1 MSKKNYEFEID
12 LFLYVKKI
20 YSNRNLIFKTSAS
33 FFLLGLIYSFLVSI
47 KYTSSILFVPQ
58 INNENY
64 NQSAFQGLANIAGIN
79 LSSSNNIGEITP
91 NLYPKILQDVSFKRN
106 LLNIKLEDSLK
117 LKDYLS
123 SNKKISF
130 LDNLYG
136 YTIGLPSKVNVFFS
150 STNNNFNTFSILDK
164 KYFISKEELDLFR
177 KVDKIINL
185 NIELKD
191 NYIELSS
198 EIDNPI
204 YSSIITIEAQKL
216 LQNYIINNK
225 IKSSKEI
232 LKFTEKSF
240 YKKKDELE
248 KIQKKLSQFKDNN
261 QVISSSTFSNQ
272 LFKLQNEF
280 NLTNSLYQELA
291 VQLEQAKIQ
300 VTKDT
305 PIFTILKDASVP
317 IEKSSVR
324 KRSIIIFSTFL
335 GFFLSITYVLFFKL
349 MKKTIKEIIS

>member
-164 KYFISKEELDLFR
+164 KYFISKEELDLLLCHYEISELDINRIFR
-177 KVDKIINL
+177 YIDYSLL
-185 NIELKD
+185 N
-191 NYIELSS
+191 
-198 EIDNPI
+198 
-204 YSSIITIEAQKL
+204 
-216 LQNYIINNK
+216 
-225 IKSSKEI
+225 
-232 LKFTEKSF
+232 
-240 YKKKDELE
+240 
-248 KIQKKLSQFKDNN
+248 
-261 QVISSSTFSNQ
+261 
-272 LFKLQNEF
+272 
-280 NLTNSLYQELA
+280 
-291 VQLEQAKIQ
+291 
-300 VTKDT
+300 
-305 PIFTILKDASVP
+305 
-317 IEKSSVR
+317 
-324 KRSIIIFSTFL
+324 
-335 GFFLSITYVLFFKL
+335 
-349 MKKTIKEIIS
+349 